1 MSAELLRA
9 LQLQDTYREEPEAAT
24 LLVRA
29 NGRIG
34 PNVTCRV
41 QTSHALID
49 AGLHPTTGG
58 GRDGIFPGSMLLE
71 ALVACVGV
79 TLNAIAT
86 AQGVELEHASIH
98 AEGELDVRGT
108 LGVAKGVP
116 VGFKAIRLQI
126 ELDTAASDSEIAMLL
141 RLTQRFCVV
150 GQSLATPPLIEVRR
164 KSASRLMSM
173 AMAEL
178 GERIRGDQ
186 SWVAQK

>member
-9 LQLQDTYREEPEAAT
+9 LQLQDTYREAPEAAT

-41 QTSHALID
+41 QTSYALID

-58 GRDGIFPGSMLLE
+58 GRGGVFPGNMLLE

-79 TLNAIAT
+79 TFNAIAT
-86 AQGVELEHASIH
+86 AQGVEVENASIH

-116 VGFKAIRLQI
+116 VGFKAIRLRI
-126 ELDTAASDSEIAMLL
+126 ELDTEASDSEIAMLA

-150 GQSLATPPLIEVRR
+150 GQSLATLPLIEVRR
-164 KSASRLMSM
+164 KSTSRLRPMSM
-173 AMAEL
+173 PEL
-178 GERIRGDQ
+178 RECILGDA
-186 SWVAQK
+186 SWAARE